1 MPALDASKKILTLRG
16 SGSTASSRLS
26 RSVSKEVLDEEGEGI
41 TEEIEEGGGWGVAA
55 RELGM

>member
-16 SGSTASSRLS
+16 SGSTAGPRLS

-41 TEEIEEGGGWGVAA
+41 TEEIEEGGG
-55 RELGM
+55 